1 MTNTFNSGAI
11 LSPNGW
17 IAFYRDVRWSENR
30 ILRDGKHNIIFPS
43 QQEAKEAGH
52 AALLAHLNGH
62 MVGEFM
68 SAVPATTRRAKFA
81 EAERKLFR
89 GGGKT
94 IQVEYSGARD

>member
-1 MTNTFNSGAI
+1 MTNAFNSGAI

-30 ILRDGKHNIIFPS
+30 ILRDGKHDIIFAS

-68 SAVPATTRRAKFA
+68 NAVPVSMKQAKFA

-89 GGGKT
+89 GGGR
-94 IQVEYSGARD
+94 IVEIAR

>member
-1 MTNTFNSGAI
+1 MTNAFNSGAI
-11 LSPNGW
+11 LTPSGW
-17 IAFYRDVRWSENR
+17 IAFYRDVCWSSNQV
-30 ILRDGKHNIIFPS
+30 LRDGKHDIIFAT

-52 AALLAHLNGH
+52 AALLDHLNGN

-68 SAVPATTRRAKFA
+68 TAIPTSKRQAKFA

-94 IQVEYSGARD
+94 ITVERKGATA